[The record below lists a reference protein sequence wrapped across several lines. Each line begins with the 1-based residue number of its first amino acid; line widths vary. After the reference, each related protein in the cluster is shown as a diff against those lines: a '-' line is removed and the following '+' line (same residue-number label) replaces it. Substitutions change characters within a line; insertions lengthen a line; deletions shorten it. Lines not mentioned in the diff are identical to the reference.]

1 MNPSKDISDQILKFV
16 EEASQEISN
25 SHKSADGNDSMA
37 STAQHFLKVW
47 NAFSH
52 IIFIHSNCLFLLKL
66 FSTNLTT
73 AINIVYFKDDDQ
85 AADHDADLNQNNGI
99 KSIIYLSLQCST

>member
-1 MNPSKDISDQILKFV
+1 M
-16 EEASQEISN
+16 
-25 SHKSADGNDSMA
+25 
-37 STAQHFLKVW
+37 
-47 NAFSH
+47 
-52 IIFIHSNCLFLLKL
+52 FLLKL

-99 KSIIYLSLQCST
+99 KSIIYLSLQCSI